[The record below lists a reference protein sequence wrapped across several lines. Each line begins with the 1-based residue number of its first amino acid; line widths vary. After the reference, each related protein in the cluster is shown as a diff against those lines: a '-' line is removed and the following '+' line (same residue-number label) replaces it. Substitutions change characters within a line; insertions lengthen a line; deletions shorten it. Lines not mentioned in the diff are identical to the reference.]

1 MIRTIAP
8 QQAPVAARARLCTGS
23 ADAAYQGN
31 TAVVMMSASSIDWF
45 AKHLTTK
52 RPARHL
58 GGLPT

>member
-8 QQAPVAARARLCTGS
+8 QQAAAAARARLCTGS

-31 TAVVMMSASSIDWF
+31 SMNVMSPAMSIDWF

>member
-8 QQAPVAARARLCTGS
+8 QQAAAAARARLCAGS

-31 TAVVMMSASSIDWF
+31 AMVVMSALSIDWF